1 MITVSVHKSGPLF
14 DGRAVQQL
22 DRACEDIEQRV
33 AKFGASIIRT
43 ELHKV
48 LRVETPY
55 YRLQNEAR
63 RHPPGWEIWDRD
75 VIYGPW
81 LEGVGSRNKTT
92 RFKGYATYRRKF
104 QEIDRR
110 AGVMANYIMR
120 EYIPG
125 MNE

>member
-1 MITVSVHKSGPLF
+1 MISVHVVKTGPF
-14 DGRAVQQL
+14 FEGRAVRQL
-22 DRACEDIEQRV
+22 DLACEDIEQRV
-33 AKFGASIIRT
+33 ATFGASIIRT

-48 LRVETPY
+48 LKVETPY

-63 RHPPGWEIWDRD
+63 RIQDGWEIWDRD

-81 LEGVGSRNKTT
+81 LEGVGSRNYPRT
-92 RFKGYATYRRKF
+92 RFRGYATYRRKF

-120 EYIPG
+120 EWIPG
-125 MNE
+125 MN